1 MADEADNTP
10 ALRSSARSAVPAGS
24 AATVVAGTRRAATT
38 AATNITDA
46 NPITAPGPTSR
57 SRAPGMPA
65 AKPLR
70 PDSSCSLL
78 LASTRPASLCT
89 TVGTIAALAT
99 W

>member
-1 MADEADNTP
+1 
-10 ALRSSARSAVPAGS
+10 
-24 AATVVAGTRRAATT
+24 
-38 AATNITDA
+38 
-46 NPITAPGPTSR
+46 
-57 SRAPGMPA
+57 MPA